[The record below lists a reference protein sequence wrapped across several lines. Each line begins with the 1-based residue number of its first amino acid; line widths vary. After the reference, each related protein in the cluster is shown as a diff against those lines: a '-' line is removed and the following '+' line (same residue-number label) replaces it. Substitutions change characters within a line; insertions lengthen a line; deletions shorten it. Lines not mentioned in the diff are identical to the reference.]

1 MAQTTRSTPRTGTG
15 AGTGRFARP
24 GAAQTRA
31 RRTTPRRTPAT
42 RTAPRGRTPHMPAR
56 FSRNKP
62 KQKSGIAGAL
72 TGLLPTGA
80 ASKATPSSKK
90 GKAGGVAA
98 LAAAAGVAFKNRDK
112 LTGMLGRKGGD
123 QHQSPGEPTYAA
135 TPTPSPAPPP
145 VQPRDTTTG
154 I

>member
-1 MAQTTRSTPRTGTG
+1 MAQTTRSTPRTGT
-15 AGTGRFARP
+15 GTGRFARP

-42 RTAPRGRTPHMPAR
+42 RTAPRGRTPQMPAR

-90 GKAGGVAA
+90 GKAGGFAA
-98 LAAAAGVAFKNRDK
+98 LAGLAGVAFKNRDK
-112 LTGMLGRKGGD
+112 LGGMLGRKGGD
-123 QHQSPGEPTYAA
+123 EQSSSQPTYAT
-135 TPTPSPAPPP
+135 TPTPSPTPPP
-145 VQPRDTTTG
+145 VQPRDTTPG
-154 I
+154 V

>member
-1 MAQTTRSTPRTGTG
+1 MAQTTRSTPRT
-15 AGTGRFARP
+15 GTGRFARP

-42 RTAPRGRTPHMPAR
+42 RTAPRGRTPQMPAR

-62 KQKSGIAGAL
+62 KQKTGIAGTL

-80 ASKATPSSKK
+80 ASKATPSTKK
-90 GKAGGVAA
+90 GKAGGFAA

-112 LTGMLGRKGGD
+112 LGGMLNRKGGD
-123 QHQSPGEPTYAA
+123 QRSPSQPTSAT
-135 TPTPSPAPPP
+135 TPTPAPAP
-145 VQPRDTTTG
+145 VEPRDTTPG
-154 I
+154 A